1 LIPSNRFRLP
11 TSAEA
16 GEAAVMTGGGIFI
29 VPAPTANE
37 VNSMVCAGEF
47 DDAFTEP
54 IKGANQFFMDI
65 ELVRP
70 PA

>member
-1 LIPSNRFRLP
+1 
-11 TSAEA
+11 
-16 GEAAVMTGGGIFI
+16 MTGGGIFI